1 MASQDTGPG
10 SGARPG
16 IILLLVF
23 AVLLPAIFAFGILYR
38 QALIFPYQDDY
49 AVILAFAADYDQ
61 LPSVGSKL
69 LDIATTQTIEYKII
83 FEHFLVAS
91 EMELTH
97 HINFAVLTA
106 LGDFFLLPIGYLLW
120 RTYQEPDTDLNQRL
134 IAFLP
139 ISLLFFSLTYWET
152 LNWSTADLQN
162 VPVICFSFLAV
173 YLLFPMRTFTS
184 SSARLLLACL
194 VAALAA
200 FTSPNGFLL
209 GPVGLLVLLPR
220 RAYAKSLLWCAS
232 FVGPLGAYLYHYVPV
247 VRAAQ
252 KTFFITRPV
261 FFLAFLG
268 AGAIPYR
275 WPAAL
280 LGIAILA
287 VFGLAIRSGFD
298 RTNPVAFYFTVWV
311 LATGLMVSSVR
322 GATGVFVVSRYSIY
336 SILVLIFCYAFLAQY
351 KPASNKRGFYVTST
365 VLALGIC
372 VLAQVHAYGKLGGRR
387 RMVLTGIELYRVDP
401 EANSPLVDPSLLQSS
416 PGERGYE
423 QRTLTEAIQK
433 HVYTLPTR

>member
-16 IILLLVF
+16 ITLLLVF

-49 AVILAFAADYDQ
+49 AVILAFAADYEQ

-69 LDIATTQTIEYKII
+69 LAIATTQTIEYKII
-83 FEHFLVAS
+83 FEHFIVAL

-97 HINFAVLTA
+97 HINFAILTG
-106 LGDFFLLPIGYLLW
+106 LGDLFLLPIGYLLW
-120 RTYQEPDTDLNQRL
+120 RTYQEPDTSLNQRL
-134 IAFLP
+134 AAFLP
-139 ISLLFFSLTYWET
+139 ISVLFFSLTYWET

-162 VPVICFSFLAV
+162 VPVICFSLLSV

-184 SSARLLLACL
+184 SSVRLLLACL

-209 GPVGLLVLLPR
+209 GPVGLLILLPR

-232 FVGPLGAYLYHYVPV
+232 FVGPLAAYLYHYVPA

-252 KTFFITRPV
+252 KTFFITRPI

-280 LGIAILA
+280 LGIAILGI
-287 VFGLAIRSGFD
+287 FWLAIRSRFD
-298 RTNPVAFYFTVWV
+298 RSNPVAFYFTIWV
-311 LATGLMVSSVR
+311 LGTGLMVSSVR

-336 SILVLIFCYAFLAQY
+336 SLLVLIFCYAFLVQY
-351 KPASNKRGFYVTST
+351 LPASNRRGFYVTST
-365 VLALGIC
+365 VFALVVCI
-372 VLAQVHAYGKLGGRR
+372 LAQVHAYGKLGARR
-387 RMVLTGIELYRVDP
+387 RMVHTGIALYRADP
-401 EANSPLVDPSLLQSS
+401 EVNSPLIDPNLLQGF
-416 PGERGYE
+416 PGEKGYE
-423 QRTLTEAIQK
+423 QKALTEAIQK
-433 HVYTLPTR
+433 HVYSLPAQ